1 MGGDNFEPSSGRHQ
15 LGEALIDKIQVGLP
29 VGALFRDQ
37 SMKRLRRFE
46 AIDFRYGVD
55 DAKLAELFVHLR
67 LDERHDIDLAFDQPD
82 ETLLRRI
89 PGFDRDIWFHQAVLL
104 QAEGELPVGTA

>member
-1 MGGDNFEPSSGRHQ
+1 
-15 LGEALIDKIQVGLP
+15 
-29 VGALFRDQ
+29 
-37 SMKRLRRFE
+37 MKRLRRFE
-46 AIDFRYGVD
+46 TIDFRYGVD

-89 PGFDRDIWFHQAVLL
+89 LGFDRDIWFHQAVLF
-104 QAEGELPVGTA
+104 QVERESPVGTAISARCSCRWKKKRIP